1 MPKQKRKG
9 KTAKKGTD
17 IFYFRAKKPANAV
30 CCKKINKSVP
40 FFEIGKIFRNYLK
53 NYLIRGKN
61 IPNKNFID
69 NK

>member
-40 FFEIGKIFRNYLK
+40 FFDSL
-53 NYLIRGKN
+53 L
-61 IPNKNFID
+61 
-69 NK
+69 